1 MKKLRNTEVELKK
14 ALLIKKRVFDLQIES
29 VSLDR
34 IFDLHIE
41 FESRSINRSENRISI
56 SSSNIQTLNRITVKF
71 VYSEHI

>member
-14 ALLIKKRVFDLQIES
+14 ALLIKKRGFDLQIES

-41 FESRSINRSENRISI
+41 FESRDQLIDLKIELVSPDRIFK
-56 SSSNIQTLNRITVKF
+56 L
-71 VYSEHI
+71 